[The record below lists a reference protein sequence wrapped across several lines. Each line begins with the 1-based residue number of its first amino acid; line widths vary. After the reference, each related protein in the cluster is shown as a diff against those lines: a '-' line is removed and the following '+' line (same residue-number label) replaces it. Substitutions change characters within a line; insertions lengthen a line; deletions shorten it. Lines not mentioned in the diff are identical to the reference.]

1 MIKARVRFPGRTL
14 GAMLIGLTLVVATAG
29 LSGASPAGGGGG
41 KGSLTIGSKNL
52 PGAQILGQV
61 YGQALAKDGYDIS
74 YKENLG
80 PTEVVFAALQNGDID
95 MYPEYMNTVVQTQI
109 SGNGGSDVNQ
119 VKSELDSLL
128 QGQGIVATKPAPAVD
143 VNGFYVTKKTA
154 GKYKLKTM
162 SDLVKVAPRLTFGG
176 PPECQDRPLCL
187 GTTEQQLY
195 GLQFKEVKKL
205 DVGGP
210 VTVKALQD
218 GDIQVGELF
227 TGSSVIPKDAVLL
240 KDDKGL
246 QGADNPVVLVKQ
258 DKNTPELDAAIDKVS
273 AKITTKQ
280 YRKMTLAVQND
291 KEDPK
296 DVATTFLKDQKLT

>member
-29 LSGASPAGGGGG
+29 LSSASPAGGGGS
-41 KGSLTIGSKNL
+41 KGSLTIGSTNVA
-52 PGAQILGQV
+52 GDQVLGQV
-61 YGQALAKDGYDIS
+61 YGQALEKDGYNIS

-80 PTEVVFAALQNGDID
+80 TREVVFPALESGEIDVFPDYQDTLAAFLEG
-95 MYPEYMNTVVQTQI
+95 T
-109 SGNGGSDVNQ
+109 GGSDVNQ
-119 VKSELDSLL
+119 VKSELDGLL
-128 QGQGIVATKPAPAVD
+128 ASRGIVATKPAPAVD

-154 GKYKLKTM
+154 KKYKLKNV
-162 SDLVKVAPRLTFGG
+162 SDLTAQASKLTFGG
-176 PPECQDRPLCL
+176 PPECEERDRCL
-187 GTTEQQLY
+187 GPKSQQLY

-210 VTVKALQD
+210 VTVKALED
-218 GDIQVGELF
+218 GDIQVGILF

-291 KEDPK
+291 KEDPA
-296 DVATTFLKDQKLT
+296 DVAKAFLKSNKVT

>member
-1 MIKARVRFPGRTL
+1 MRFPGRTL
-14 GAMLIGLTLVVATAG
+14 GAMLIGLTLIVATAG
-29 LSGASPAGGGGG
+29 LSSAAPAQRS

-52 PGAQILGQV
+52 PGAQVLGQV
-61 YGQALAKDGYDIS
+61 YGQALQKAGYDVS

-80 PTEVVFAALQNGDID
+80 STEVVFAALQSGDLD
-95 MYPEYMNTVVQTQI
+95 LYPEYLNTVVQFLGGT
-109 SGNGGSDVNQ
+109 GGSDVNQ

-128 QGQGIVATKPAPAVD
+128 QGKGIVSTAPAPAVD
-143 VNGFYVTKKTA
+143 VNGFYVLKKTA
-154 GKYKLKTM
+154 DKYKLKTM
-162 SDLVKVAPRLTFGG
+162 SDLAKVANKLTFGG

-187 GTTEQQLY
+187 GDKSQQLY

-227 TGSSVIPKDAVLL
+227 TGSSVIPKGAVLL

-246 QGADNPVVLVKQ
+246 QGADNPLVLVRE
-258 DKNTPELDAAIDKVS
+258 DKNTSDLDKAIDRVS

-280 YRKMTLAVQND
+280 YRKMTLAVQD
-291 KEDPK
+291 KKQDPA
-296 DVATTFLKDQKLT
+296 DVAKQFLKDNKLN

>member
-14 GAMLIGLTLVVATAG
+14 GAMLIGLIFVVATAG
-29 LSGASPAGGGGG
+29 LSGASTPGQGGS
-41 KGSLTIGSKNL
+41 KGSLTMGSKNL
-52 PGAQILGQV
+52 PGAQVLGQV
-61 YGQALAKDGYDIS
+61 YGQALAKDGYKIS

-80 PTEVVFAALQNGDID
+80 TTEVVFAALESGDID
-95 MYPEYMNTVVQTQI
+95 LYPDYLNTTVQFL
-109 SGNGGSDVNQ
+109 GGTGGADVNQ
-119 VKSELDSLL
+119 VKSELDALL
-128 QGQGIVATKPAPAVD
+128 QSRGVVATTPAPAVD

-154 GKYKLKTM
+154 KKYNLKNV
-162 SDLVKVAPRLTFGG
+162 SDLTAVASKLTFGA
-176 PPECQDRPLCL
+176 PPECEQRPLCL
-187 GTTEQQLY
+187 GDTEQQLY

-205 DVGGP
+205 DTGGP
-210 VTVKALQD
+210 VTVKALED
-218 GDIQVGELF
+218 GDIQVAILF

-291 KEDPK
+291 KEDPS
-296 DVATTFLKDQKLT
+296 DVAKTFLKNNKVT

>member
-14 GAMLIGLTLVVATAG
+14 GAMLIGLILVVATAG
-29 LSGASPAGGGGG
+29 LSGASPAGGGGS

-52 PGAQILGQV
+52 PGAQVLGQV
-61 YGQALAKDGYDIS
+61 YGQALAKGGYNIS

-80 PTEVVFAALQNGDID
+80 PTEVVFAALQNGDLD
-95 MYPEYMNTVVQTQI
+95 LYPDYMNTVVQFLGGT
-109 SGNGGSDVNQ
+109 GGSDVTQ
-119 VKSELDSLL
+119 VKSELDGLL
-128 QGQGIVATKPAPAVD
+128 ASMGIVATTPAPAVD

-154 GKYKLKTM
+154 SKYKLKTM
-162 SDLVKVAPRLTFGG
+162 SDLAKVAPKLTFGG
-176 PPECQDRPLCL
+176 PPECQDRDLCL
-187 GTTEQQLY
+187 GPKSQQIY

-210 VTVKALQD
+210 VTVKALED

-227 TGSSVIPKDAVLL
+227 TGSSVIPKDTVLL

-258 DKNTPELDAAIDKVS
+258 DKNTPELDATLNKVS

-296 DVATTFLKDQKLT
+296 DVAATFLKNNKVT